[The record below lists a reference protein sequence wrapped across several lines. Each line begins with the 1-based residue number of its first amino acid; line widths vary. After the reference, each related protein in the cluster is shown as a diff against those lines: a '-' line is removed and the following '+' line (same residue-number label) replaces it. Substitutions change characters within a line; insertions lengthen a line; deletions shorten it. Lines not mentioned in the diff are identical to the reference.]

1 MGAMGD
7 AAPNLAI
14 HYSSDFS
21 FSIRLSGVQV
31 YEAASS
37 DYRFDLACRIRH
49 TKGEFTYTATN
60 IYFAPQVFRDFVQQ
74 LDAIRKGK
82 NNHAHFHDYGQMVE
96 FSLNLE
102 ERTMR
107 ASLRIREF
115 QAGAEDTLLSA
126 GFPVDYD
133 LFVNALFERTSK
145 FIEELEG
152 TEPA

>member
-1 MGAMGD
+1 
-7 AAPNLAI
+7 
-14 HYSSDFS
+14 
-21 FSIRLSGVQV
+21 
-31 YEAASS
+31 
-37 DYRFDLACRIRH
+37 
-49 TKGEFTYTATN
+49 
-60 IYFAPQVFRDFVQQ
+60 
-74 LDAIRKGK
+74 
-82 NNHAHFHDYGQMVE
+82 MVE